1 MNWGPQEVLTWLL
14 SLENGRLGK
23 YKDVLRQSMER
34 SPISGFDLPHVN
46 MLTARQMGI
55 FDVAD
60 QDFLLKQV
68 AAITHP
74 TSPIQSAPIT
84 TAPAY
89 SQMYSYPNA
98 FPTQAY

>member
-34 SPISGFDLPHVN
+34 SPISGYDLPHVN

-55 FDVAD
+55 FDVSD

-68 AAITHP
+68 SAIPHP
-74 TSPIQSAPIT
+74 ASPISPAPT
-84 TAPAY
+84 MVPY
-89 SQMYSYPNA
+89 SHNQMYSFPA